1 LIFLFSV
8 TAPDRNAEIVV
19 PANAGT
25 IATGVHF
32 AQAVGHRA
40 LSTNHAVWVPAQ
52 GRDDQK
58 NGLLSRF
65 HCRCWNSEP
74 MLQSWRTRPAEGP
87 NLDSLVPVVLG
98 LMIGAAPAV
107 AAVEQCRFI
116 QAKPE
121 REACYQRQAIAL
133 AAKRKPEP
141 EPTADTR
148 TLETLQQMR
157 RDDDEVYKSLRSIC
171 RGC

>member
-1 LIFLFSV
+1 MSMRR
-8 TAPDRNAEIVV
+8 TRNATKWD
-19 PANAGT
+19 AGH
-25 IATGVHF
+25 A
-32 AQAVGHRA
+32 A
-40 LSTNHAVWVPAQ
+40 LN
-52 GRDDQK
+52 
-58 NGLLSRF
+58 F
-65 HCRCWNSEP
+65 
-74 MLQSWRTRPAEGP
+74 
-87 NLDSLVPVVLG
+87 LVYILLG

-141 EPTADTR
+141 TADTR
-148 TLETLQQMR
+148 ALETLQQMR
-157 RDDDEVYKSLRSIC
+157 REDDEVYKSLRSIC

>member
-1 LIFLFSV
+1 MVLNFFLY
-8 TAPDRNAEIVV
+8 
-19 PANAGT
+19 
-25 IATGVHF
+25 
-32 AQAVGHRA
+32 
-40 LSTNHAVWVPAQ
+40 L
-52 GRDDQK
+52 
-58 NGLLSRF
+58 
-65 HCRCWNSEP
+65 
-74 MLQSWRTRPAEGP
+74 M
-87 NLDSLVPVVLG
+87 LG

-107 AAVEQCRFI
+107 AEVEQCRFI

-141 EPTADTR
+141 TADTR

-157 RDDDEVYKSLRSIC
+157 REDDTVYQSLRSIC